1 MSATR
6 SSPAS
11 PKRRWF
17 LKTALAVTAVV
28 GAVGGG
34 VWFNRGFD
42 QGKLTAEGK
51 SVFRAMARGILRDM
65 LPTGPAREVALDR
78 HITAMEN
85 LINTLPK
92 AKRDQIALLAGALA
106 NAPTRYLAAG
116 RWSSWD
122 DASDEE
128 ILAALQRMQQ
138 ADNMGQN
145 LVFAATR
152 ALTTLTFFSIPDHW
166 SMTGYPGPM
175 AL

>member
-1 MSATR
+1 MSASR
-6 SSPAS
+6 SNPAS

-17 LKTALAVTAVV
+17 LKTALAITAVV

-34 VWFNRGFD
+34 VWVSRGFD
-42 QGKLTAEGK
+42 QGKLTADGQ

-65 LPTGPAREVALDR
+65 LPTGPARETTLDR
-78 HITAMEN
+78 YIAALEHLM
-85 LINTLPK
+85 NTLPK
-92 AKRDQIALLAGALA
+92 AKRDQIALLGGALA
-106 NAPTRYLAAG
+106 SAPTRYLAAG

-128 ILAALQRMQQ
+128 IIAALHRMQQ

-145 LVFAATR
+145 MVFAATR

-175 AL
+175 PL

>member
-1 MSATR
+1 
-6 SSPAS
+6 
-11 PKRRWF
+11 
-17 LKTALAVTAVV
+17 
-28 GAVGGG
+28 
-34 VWFNRGFD
+34 
-42 QGKLTAEGK
+42 
-51 SVFRAMARGILRDM
+51 MARGVLRDM
-65 LPTGPAREVALDR
+65 LPTGSAREVALDKY
-78 HITAMEN
+78 IVALEN
-85 LINTLPK
+85 LLNTLPK

-122 DASDEE
+122 EASDDEV
-128 ILAALQRMQQ
+128 LAALQRMQQ

>member
-1 MSATR
+1 MSASR

-34 VWFNRGFD
+34 VWFRRGFD
-42 QGKLTAEGK
+42 QGKLTTDGK
-51 SVFRAMARGILRDM
+51 SVFRAMARGVLRDM
-65 LPTGPAREVALDR
+65 LPTGSAREVALDKY
-78 HITAMEN
+78 IVALEN
-85 LINTLPK
+85 LLNTLPK

-122 DASDEE
+122 EASDDEV
-128 ILAALQRMQQ
+128 LAALQRMQQ

>member
-1 MSATR
+1 MSASR
-6 SSPAS
+6 SSLAS

-34 VWFNRGFD
+34 VWFSRGFD
-42 QGKLTAEGK
+42 QGKLTVDGQ
-51 SVFRAMARGILRDM
+51 SVFRAMARGVLRDV
-65 LPTGPAREVALDR
+65 LPTGPAREVALDK
-78 HITAMEN
+78 HMAALEH

-92 AKRDQIALLAGALA
+92 AKRDQISLLSGALA

-122 DASDEE
+122 TASDDEVV
-128 ILAALQRMQQ
+128 AALLRMQQ

-145 LVFAATR
+145 VAFVAMR
-152 ALTTLTFFSIPDHW
+152 SLTCMTFFSIPDHW
-166 SMTGYPGPM
+166 SLTGYPGPM
-175 AL
+175 PL

>member
-1 MSATR
+1 
-6 SSPAS
+6 
-11 PKRRWF
+11 
-17 LKTALAVTAVV
+17 
-28 GAVGGG
+28 
-34 VWFNRGFD
+34 
-42 QGKLTAEGK
+42 
-51 SVFRAMARGILRDM
+51 MARGILRDM

-92 AKRDQIALLAGALA
+92 AKRDQITLLAGALA

-166 SMTGYPGPM
+166 SLTGYPGPM
-175 AL
+175 PL